1 MASIKPGINRTL
13 ASLAAEVVTPEPYVL
28 ALSGSKRITF
38 PDLFNKPVEEATEF
52 FRDLETTGQNDIKF
66 LEKWLSPE
74 DFATYT
80 AEKVPLRVHAAV
92 MSEVMGYY
100 ESTMGTPGEDTASK
114 S

>member
-1 MASIKPGINRTL
+1 MTVKPGINKTL
-13 ASLAAEVVTPEPYVL
+13 AAFTAEVAIPEPYVL

-52 FRDLETTGQNDIKF
+52 FRDLETTGQNELSY

-74 DFATYT
+74 DFAAYK
-80 AEKVPLRVHAAV
+80 AEKIPLRIHAAI
-92 MSEVMGYY
+92 MQEIMGYY
-100 ESTMGTPGEDTASK
+100 EASVGTPGEDTASK